1 MKLPGQRAALS
12 AAAQGQDVQCT
23 LSLSCRRP
31 NPGMLGMLGMLGILG
46 MLGMVGVL
54 GMLGILGVLGILGM
68 LGMQLPMV
76 LPPHVLGCLNTASI
90 KTSPSASH
98 RSAPQQ

>member
-46 MLGMVGVL
+46 
-54 GMLGILGVLGILGM
+54 VLGILGM
-68 LGMQLPMV
+68 LGKQLPMV

>member
-31 NPGMLGMLGMLGILG
+31 NPGMLGM
-46 MLGMVGVL
+46 L

>member
-1 MKLPGQRAALS
+1 MKFPGQRAALS

-54 GMLGILGVLGILGM
+54 GILGM

-98 RSAPQQ
+98 CSAPQQ